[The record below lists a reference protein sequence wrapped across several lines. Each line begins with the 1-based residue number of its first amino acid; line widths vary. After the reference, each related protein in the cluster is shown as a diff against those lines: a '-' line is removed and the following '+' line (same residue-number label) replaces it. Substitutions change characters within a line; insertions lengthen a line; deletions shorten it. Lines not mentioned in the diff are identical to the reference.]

1 MASLCVASQL
11 DGCAAP
17 GKGVGVAQL
26 PVTVEP
32 VHPGF
37 DAAVLDD
44 LGRRLS
50 AVRLAPGDGTAWEQ
64 GVPRPWLTS
73 LLAGWQQ
80 FDIGAF
86 QARLDQLAHVRA
98 SVDGLVIHLVHE
110 PGRGLAP
117 LPLLLTHG
125 WPGSFCEY
133 LDLVPLLT
141 DPGAHG
147 GDPGDAF
154 TVVAPSLPGFGFSG
168 PPPAGGLTAEAVAGL
183 WHRLMTEG
191 LGYPR
196 YAAHGSDLGA
206 GVTARLARAHPHAVD
221 SIPLATPRL
230 AAPPRHWSPAEQAH
244 FARVDAWT
252 GEEGGY
258 AHVHSTKPAT
268 LGAALHDSPA
278 GLAAWIGEKIT
289 AWSSTTAG
297 GQPAFPRDLLLGTLT
312 LYWATGTITS
322 SLLPYWAYRH
332 APGTALPPGEPAPV
346 PTAITIFG
354 GEKVPFPKP
363 PRELAERYFT
373 VTTWAEHDRGG
384 HFPAVAE
391 PQLLAET
398 LRDAFRPLRS

>member
-1 MASLCVASQL
+1 
-11 DGCAAP
+11 
-17 GKGVGVAQL
+17 
-26 PVTVEP
+26 VTVDAVRPE
-32 VHPGF
+32 F

-50 AVRLAPGDGTAWEQ
+50 AARLAPDGGAAWER
-64 GVPRPWLTS
+64 GVPRPWLAS
-73 LLAGWQQ
+73 LLSDWQR
-80 FDIGAF
+80 FDTGAF

-98 SVDGLVIHLVHE
+98 RVDGQVIHLVHQ
-110 PGRGLAP
+110 PGRGPAP

-133 LDLVPLLT
+133 LDLLPLLT

-147 GDPGDAF
+147 GDPADAF

-168 PPPAGGLTAEAVAGL
+168 PPPSGGLTAGAVAGL
-183 WHRLMTEG
+183 WHRLMTGG

-196 YAAHGSDLGA
+196 YIAHGSDLGA
-206 GVTARLARAHPHAVD
+206 GVTARLARAHPGAVAG
-221 SIPLATPRL
+221 IHLATPGL
-230 AAPPRHWSPAEQAH
+230 AAPPRPWSPAEEAH
-244 FARVDAWT
+244 LAQVDAWA

-258 AHVHSTKPAT
+258 AHLHSTKPAT

-278 GLAAWIGEKIT
+278 GLAAWIGEKT
-289 AWSSTTAG
+289 TDWSSTTAD

-312 LYWATGTITS
+312 LYWVTGTITS

-332 APGTALPPGEPAPV
+332 APGSALQPGEPAPV
-346 PTAITIFG
+346 PTAISIFG
-354 GEKVPFPKP
+354 GEKVPIPKP

-373 VTTWAEHDRGG
+373 VTTWAEHHRGG
-384 HFPAVAE
+384 HFPAIAE